1 LNEAA
6 KPWVT
11 APNFDDPQMHLMN
24 TMKIE
29 IYSDIICPWCYIGKR
44 RMQAGLKLLDQEFNP
59 RIVWRPF
66 QLNPDMPVEGMKR
79 KIYRTRKFGS
89 WERSVAMD
97 AELAATGESL
107 GIDFNY
113 DKILITPNTLAG
125 HRLLWWAEQRN
136 HQDALVEA
144 LFSAYFAEGR
154 DVGRH
159 DVLAEIASEVGL
171 PPVET
176 RAFLDSD
183 AGQKE
188 VKEQELKG
196 LKLGVQGV
204 PFFVLN
210 DVPAF
215 SGAQMPHVFLE
226 VFQKALAQDTPRCTL
241 ESC

>member
-1 LNEAA
+1 M
-6 KPWVT
+6 K
-11 APNFDDPQMHLMN
+11 

-29 IYSDIICPWCYIGKR
+29 IYSDIICPWCFIGKR
-44 RMQAGLKLLDQEFNP
+44 RMEAGLKLLGQEINP

-66 QLNPDMPVEGMKR
+66 QLNPDMPLEGMNR
-79 KIYRTRKFGS
+79 QIYRTRKFGS
-89 WERSVAMD
+89 WERSVPMD
-97 AELAATGESL
+97 AELAATGKSL

-113 DKILITPNTLAG
+113 DKVLMTPNTFAA
-125 HRLLWWAEQRN
+125 HRLFWWAEQRN
-136 HQDALVEA
+136 HQDPLVEA

-171 PPVET
+171 PPAEA

-183 AGQKE
+183 AGQNE
-188 VKEQELKG
+188 VREEELKG
-196 LKLGVQGV
+196 LKLGLQGV

-210 DVPAF
+210 GVPAF

-226 VFQKALAQDTPRCTL
+226 VFQQALAPDTPTCTL